1 MTHPFIKI
9 FERCYHNTFPMIHHS
24 TGEIEVWPN
33 CHYKEI
39 MDSYLKERSSAFNE
53 GSTFSCPD
61 SCERYGCKE
70 LDLHITISLVD
81 LVAISMTSGRR
92 ASDLF
97 KDHCKLGFD
106 PLDEKEPWIGRVT
119 VELRKP
125 CSFLDGKK
133 CGVYAGR
140 PVACALFPEAFSIIE
155 EGQTALQK
163 DIFRKFPCIRNRVPV
178 SPERAK
184 VLQQLMQ
191 MSGREMFLSDFY
203 LFGISPLIIDL
214 KNVAGEGLEG
224 LDVSAGE
231 SVKLPHSR
239 LERLLEKRLP
249 GGETLDEWQIKIGQL
264 DTLAGIEAFW
274 KMKPW
279 VDQLVAMGSNL
290 ISLAHQFDGSRLRQ
304 LRFRR

>member
-1 MTHPFIKI
+1 
-9 FERCYHNTFPMIHHS
+9 
-24 TGEIEVWPN
+24 
-33 CHYKEI
+33 
-39 MDSYLKERSSAFNE
+39 MDSYLKERSRAFNE

-81 LVAISMTSGRR
+81 LIAISMTSGRR

-106 PLDEKEPWIGRVT
+106 PLDEKEPWIGRLT

-140 PVACALFPEAFSIIE
+140 PVACALFPEAFSTIE

-191 MSGREMFLSDFY
+191 ISGREIFLSDFY

-249 GGETLDEWQIKIGQL
+249 GGETLDEWQIKICQL

-290 ISLAHQFDGSRLRQ
+290 IGLAHQFDGSRLRQ